1 MPIWKTIKYQGR
13 RESEEKKCE
22 TCHTPLTRSRRES
35 PLHEALWNFSIDDDE
50 DEENPENPGLAS
62 KLTQVASETLRLHG
76 FHEDKVQK
84 H

>member
-1 MPIWKTIKYQGR
+1 MKLFGTLVR
-13 RESEEKKCE
+13 D
-22 TCHTPLTRSRRES
+22 RSRWAENVVS
-35 PLHEALWNFSIDDDE
+35 AFSIDDDE